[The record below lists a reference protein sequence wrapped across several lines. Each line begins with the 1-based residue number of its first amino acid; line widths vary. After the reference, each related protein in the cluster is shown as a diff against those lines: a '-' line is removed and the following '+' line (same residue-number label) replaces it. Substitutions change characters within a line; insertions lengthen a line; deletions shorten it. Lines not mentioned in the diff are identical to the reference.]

1 MQIKVQDYVIF
12 CWYCFFL
19 FTLIQ
24 GNPKQGIPYLE
35 KSLMYCSADDE
46 KCQIYSI
53 LGSCYL
59 FIV

>member
-1 MQIKVQDYVIF
+1 MLSFVGIA
-12 CWYCFFL
+12 FFL

-35 KSLMYCSADDE
+35 KSLMYCSANDE
-46 KCQIYSI
+46 KCQIYSS

-59 FIV
+59 LIV